1 MKNLEVVECK
11 ESLGRVYAI
20 LVDPENGRYVL
31 AKGYDVL
38 TGEWQET
45 TGLTGSIIDAAEW
58 LKRVTTPHYW
68 DRERIKHEL
77 AEANNDYLVA
87 LQGWSVAKVIAGEIK
102 YLDDPEDIKIRI
114 ADFLKQLE
122 KREEKAAKELKKI
135 EKEAEE
141 LKRLWEAEDAE

>member
-45 TGLTGSIIDAAEW
+45 TGLLDRSSMRPNGSS
-58 LKRVTTPHYW
+58 
-68 DRERIKHEL
+68 
-77 AEANNDYLVA
+77 
-87 LQGWSVAKVIAGEIK
+87 G
-102 YLDDPEDIKIRI
+102 
-114 ADFLKQLE
+114 
-122 KREEKAAKELKKI
+122 
-135 EKEAEE
+135 
-141 LKRLWEAEDAE
+141 